1 MTTKEEKLRDK
12 IRKLFALMG
21 SENTAEREAARAKIV
36 ELLGKNKKTWNDLTE
51 LLATGNAKGWHDDE
65 PAAVGGGKAAPAP
78 LQLINHILER
88 HLHLTDA
95 QRVAM
100 TLWIA
105 HTFKY
110 HEFSVTPR
118 LALIS
123 PVRGCGKTTA
133 LSIIKALSFNAS
145 KLDSITAAVLFR
157 IIDRARACVLLD
169 EVDNLDL
176 LNNPAL
182 RAVITSGHHCDG
194 AVSRCLKGEIQE
206 FTTFAPLALAAI
218 GKPPNPLPLPIAHR
232 CVTIHM
238 KRAPST
244 SEPLVRFDPKTY
256 PRQKA
261 DLETV
266 YRETFAWAQ
275 QCKLETNP
283 PMPAELRNRP
293 ADNWR
298 VLLAIADATSPE
310 WGEAARAAAIELSIG
325 QDEDLGVR
333 LLEDIRDLFDHRP
346 GIDRL
351 TSAAM
356 VDGLLELPGGL
367 WSEWRGP
374 QDNQVPHRMSQGGLA
389 TMLAPFGIRSRTI
402 WPRAGSGGKS
412 AKGYLRSQFE
422 TAWASYCDE
431 RVRPSEQS
439 NIKHLRG
446 A

>member
-1 MTTKEEKLRDK
+1 
-12 IRKLFALMG
+12 
-21 SENTAEREAARAKIV
+21 
-36 ELLGKNKKTWNDLTE
+36 
-51 LLATGNAKGWHDDE
+51 
-65 PAAVGGGKAAPAP
+65 
-78 LQLINHILER
+78 
-88 HLHLTDA
+88 
-95 QRVAM
+95 M

-157 IIDRARACVLLD
+157 IIDRARACALLD

-194 AVSRCLKGEIQE
+194 AVSRYLKGEIEE

-261 DLETV
+261 DFETV

-298 VLLAIADATSPE
+298 VLIAIADATSPE

-325 QDEDLGVR
+325 QESIR
-333 LLEDIRDLFDHRP
+333 LSAMRLRHSAPAAPPPRHKKGLKIPPSSPKSLREQKSYRGFWGFFFFRKCQVLPHSSLLDIQAPR
-346 GIDRL
+346 
-351 TSAAM
+351 SAR
-356 VDGLLELPGGL
+356 E
-367 WSEWRGP
+367 
-374 QDNQVPHRMSQGGLA
+374 
-389 TMLAPFGIRSRTI
+389 
-402 WPRAGSGGKS
+402 
-412 AKGYLRSQFE
+412 
-422 TAWASYCDE
+422 
-431 RVRPSEQS
+431 
-439 NIKHLRG
+439 
-446 A
+446 

>member
-1 MTTKEEKLRDK
+1 MAERGGHRNDHVKEEKLRDK

-293 ADNWR
+293 ADPTQTR
-298 VLLAIADATSPE
+298 RGVTFPALIFRASLAAPASCQRSTAGLQALHTAKLTTFFQAAPTTEGATTLTAGAFSLGIQRATGNDVSARNCLGPSNRH
-310 WGEAARAAAIELSIG
+310 AASSHA
-325 QDEDLGVR
+325 
-333 LLEDIRDLFDHRP
+333 
-346 GIDRL
+346 
-351 TSAAM
+351 
-356 VDGLLELPGGL
+356 
-367 WSEWRGP
+367 
-374 QDNQVPHRMSQGGLA
+374 
-389 TMLAPFGIRSRTI
+389 
-402 WPRAGSGGKS
+402 
-412 AKGYLRSQFE
+412 
-422 TAWASYCDE
+422 
-431 RVRPSEQS
+431 
-439 NIKHLRG
+439 
-446 A
+446 